1 MADGAVVS
9 DNCFSAAPVKG
20 LTDKAVGDGDRVK
33 LSGYIVKLSYFIVT
47 MSFPTLPASVQQI
60 TFADLLAKKRISPI
74 LFNKLAFYARLST
87 LTDLYRD
94 YHSADHFV
102 SRVPTAGKR
111 VGAELSALLLEL
123 AGGNSSIVI
132 SPDGAVLDN
141 QPVADPIPTFAD
153 DVAAV
158 TFDSLKQKK
167 LISILLHNKL
177 VRDAKLHCVGDLN
190 GKYPS
195 ITAFVTSIRGA
206 GVGSQNEIRQFILDL
221 SINPAPYIKAHQFF
235 QGTYLPYHLDLT
247 QPFAHNLT
255 LLITD
260 FTRELKNTK
269 SKNRKSFGPV
279 SEHIFLKG
287 RNYEDTGVLMGITGE
302 RVRQIKVRLI
312 EGFQEWFKNGQSPH
326 LPYFLIH
333 HDLRE
338 KLNKVI
344 SDLRHAFPVI
354 AERQELK
361 SWLTDQSIHFDSN
374 IEVAWLFFCQLAA
387 IESAGK
393 VESNFTKA
401 NFFITDP
408 KFEKDLFFTLAKLT
422 LDALKEAVIPLQKED
437 LIIAVNQLIKK
448 EAPTQQKQLR
458 KVLQQIIDLSLTTL
472 PEIET
477 LHGNGRVMYQVHF
490 HYLSSQS
497 DLAER
502 VLFEAGRAMYM
513 DDIMADI
520 RKRLQQAGVDRDF
533 DVNSLRSQ
541 MVKNKRIVHHGKNS
555 LYHWDDPKS
564 SRPVKGYSK
573 IELVLKALKEASQP
587 LFSASIDAYINAY
600 LTNIGVNA
608 EKEPKSTSGIL
619 SYLLK
624 QKNGISRL
632 TDGSYILK
640 AWETEPHYSSNKEPQ
655 KALKGSFLPKV
666 QQLVDASPDK
676 IIRRDILVNKLVTEG
691 HSKGKIY
698 TLLRR
703 TDLFEQFQQDGKSYI
718 RLMPA
723 SLTPAKVQKQVQI
736 RERIVTLLSSV
747 PGKRLALKV
756 IVNQLTSEFTLSKSK
771 RPVVY
776 KVIAANPILFFKEE
790 HEETFITLLTTPDQ
804 PTIAEAFEPGKHW
817 DALKN
822 ILLSETEATL
832 TVISKQLPAQVLE
845 LFSQVAQRSS
855 THEDLEGLRHLLDYI
870 WNYYT
875 VEVSN
880 QQKYLYARAIITL
893 MEPYLLKILSHVNIY
908 YYDDYQADEKKGL
921 GLLVKK
927 LYKAN
932 PWKQPETKAIYELA
946 KSARNKAAHSAR
958 VWDLAKERERV
969 NACLIEML
977 FVVDCYYSDLML

>member
-1 MADGAVVS
+1 M
-9 DNCFSAAPVKG
+9 N
-20 LTDKAVGDGDRVK
+20 
-33 LSGYIVKLSYFIVT
+33 
-47 MSFPTLPASVQQI
+47 FPILPAPIQEI

-153 DVAAV
+153 DIAAV

-177 VRDAKLHCVGDLN
+177 VRDAGLHCVGDLN

-206 GVGSQNEIRQFILDL
+206 GVGSQNEIRQFIRDL
-221 SINPAPYIKAHQFF
+221 STNPAPYVKAHQFF
-235 QGTYLPYHLDLT
+235 LGTYLPYQLDLT
-247 QPFAHNLT
+247 QSLSHNLT
-255 LLITD
+255 LLLTNFIQ
-260 FTRELKNTK
+260 ELTNINQK
-269 SKNRKSFGPV
+269 SKKSSIPV
-279 SEHIFLKG
+279 AEHIFLKG
-287 RNYEDTGVLMGITGE
+287 RSYEDTGVLMGITRE
-302 RVRQIKVRLI
+302 RVRQIKNQLVDS
-312 EGFQEWFKNGQSPH
+312 FQDWFSNGTNAY
-326 LPYFLIH
+326 LPYFYIHPELKEMVNTLIR
-333 HDLRE
+333 DLRQT
-338 KLNKVI
+338 
-344 SDLRHAFPVI
+344 FPILVKH
-354 AERQELK
+354 EELT
-361 SWLTDQSIHFDSN
+361 SWLANRTVPVESGTGA
-374 IEVAWLFFCQLAA
+374 AWRFFCYLVGIDA
-387 IESAGK
+387 AGK

-401 NFFITDP
+401 NFYITDST
-408 KFEKDLFFTLAKLT
+408 FEKELFFTIAKLT
-422 LDALKEAVIPLQKED
+422 LDTLKDAVIPLQKEE

-458 KVLQQIIDLSLTTL
+458 KVLHQMIDLSVTAL
-472 PEIET
+472 PEVET
-477 LHGNGRVMYQVHF
+477 LRGDSRVMYQIHF
-490 HYLSSQS
+490 HCLSSQAN
-497 DLAER
+497 LAER
-502 VLFEAGRAMYM
+502 VLFEAGKAMYIN
-513 DDIMADI
+513 DIVARI
-520 RKRLQQAGVDRDF
+520 HKRLQQAGSDRDI

-541 MVKNKRIVHHGKNS
+541 MVSQKKSIVHHGKNS
-555 LYHWDDPKS
+555 LYHWEAPNS
-564 SRPVKGYSK
+564 SQPVKGYSK
-573 IELVLKALKEASQP
+573 TDLVLKALKEANHP
-587 LFSASIDAYINAY
+587 LPFSSIDAYINAY
-600 LTNIGVNA
+600 LIEVGVDPDH
-608 EKEPKSTSGIL
+608 EPKTTSGIL
-619 SYLLK
+619 SYLTK
-624 QKNGISRL
+624 QKNGICRL

-640 AWETEPHYSSNKEPQ
+640 AWENEPDYSFKKEAP
-655 KALKGSFLPKV
+655 KALKGSLLPKV
-666 QQLVDASPDK
+666 QQLVNSSPDK
-676 IIRRDILVNKLVTEG
+676 IVRRDTLVNKLATEG
-691 HSKGKIY
+691 HSKGNIY
-698 TLLRR
+698 TVLKR
-703 TDLFEQFQQDGKSYI
+703 TDVFEQFQQDGKTYI

-723 SLTPAKVQKQVQI
+723 SMTPVKVQKQVQI

-756 IVNQLTSEFTLSKSK
+756 IANQLTSEFSLSKSK
-771 RPVVY
+771 RPVIY
-776 KVIAANPILFFKEE
+776 KVITANPILFFKEE

-817 DALKN
+817 EALKN
-822 ILLSETEATL
+822 ILLTETGATL
-832 TVISKQLPAQVLE
+832 TAINKRQPAQVLD
-845 LFSQVAQRSS
+845 LFGQVAQRSS
-855 THEDLEGLRHLLDYI
+855 TYEDLEGLRHLLDYT

-893 MEPYLLKILSHVNIY
+893 MEPYLLKILSYVNVY
-908 YYDDYQADEKKGL
+908 YYDEYQADEKKGL

-946 KSARNKAAHSAR
+946 KSARNKTAHSAR

-977 FVVDCYYSDLML
+977 FVVDCYYADLMPKPVQD